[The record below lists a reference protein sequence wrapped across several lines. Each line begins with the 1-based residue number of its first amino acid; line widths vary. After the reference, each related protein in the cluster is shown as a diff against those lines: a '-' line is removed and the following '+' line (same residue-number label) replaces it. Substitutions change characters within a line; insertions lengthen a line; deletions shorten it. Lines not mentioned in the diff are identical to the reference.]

1 VAHTPTCKT
10 AEAVAYLA
18 RTRVAR
24 GAQSRGDSV
33 LLTGRADKCANVDGE
48 ERLLLDGREPVHR
61 ARACEQRR
69 KLLRRSTTGGVHV
82 GSAAFGDK
90 CESSK
95 LGVVGSAWHRP
106 ASTYAAADGAGA
118 IHRLT
123 APEDTAPS
131 PGRFHVDDGSVQT
144 RAASP
149 SHPLA
154 HGRRAGWAA
163 DAPASARVRRTA
175 FGWTCGYGTRGRRNA
190 ATATVPRTR
199 HNNVLGSRN
208 QQRPHRG

>member
-1 VAHTPTCKT
+1 
-10 AEAVAYLA
+10 
-18 RTRVAR
+18 
-24 GAQSRGDSV
+24 

-123 APEDTAPS
+123 APEDTGPL
-131 PGRFHVDDGSVQT
+131 PRPLFT
-144 RAASP
+144 WTTAASKHVP
-149 SHPLA
+149 RPPPILWRTA
-154 HGRRAGWAA
+154 AGQGGCRRAGKCARSQSRSWLDVRLRHQGQAQCG
-163 DAPASARVRRTA
+163 DGTCTEDSPQECPRITEPA
-175 FGWTCGYGTRGRRNA
+175 A
-190 ATATVPRTR
+190 ATQRVGRQCRGGVWLVRGLP
-199 HNNVLGSRN
+199 HNVRQMLLGDDSDTLR
-208 QQRPHRG
+208 